1 MTQTNHSFGD
11 MHVTKGN
18 RHQNKSPEVTALK
31 SHEDVS
37 PLGDNAKPF
46 CLEDEEQTGGMY
58 DYECKM
64 FFKAHIKKAL
74 AELLEGV
81 KQDFKD
87 IKFEGFEVVIN
98 KRAEKHFGKS
108 LIPRECSK
116 DV

>member
-1 MTQTNHSFGD
+1 MTQTND
-11 MHVTKGN
+11 NQCKAIT
-18 RHQNKSPEVTALK
+18 
-31 SHEDVS
+31 
-37 PLGDNAKPF
+37 PLGRPCLNAKKVGDYCGIHAKQKRLFTKDKPF

-64 FFKAHIKKAL
+64 FFKAHIKQAL

-108 LIPRECSK
+108 LIPNEVK
-116 DV
+116 A